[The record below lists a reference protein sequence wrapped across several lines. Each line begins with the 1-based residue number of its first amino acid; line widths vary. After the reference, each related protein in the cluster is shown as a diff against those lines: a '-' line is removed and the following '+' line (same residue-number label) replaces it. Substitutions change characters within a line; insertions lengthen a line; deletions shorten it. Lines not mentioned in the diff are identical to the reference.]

1 MIYTGYFSNIQ
12 KYLNNINDLTLIGI
26 AGKLPSF
33 LNSNNIIHMKEL
45 APSWSIFS
53 EYKKDNNEQR
63 YAERFYLEILSQKN
77 PMEILTKINS
87 CGSNSILLCYESPSN
102 FCHRHLVAE
111 WLNRLCKT
119 TIIELII

>member
-1 MIYTGYFSNIQ
+1 M
-12 KYLNNINDLTLIGI
+12 
-26 AGKLPSF
+26 
-33 LNSNNIIHMKEL
+33 IHMKEL

-53 EYKKDNNEQR
+53 EYKKNNNKEE
-63 YAERFYLEILSQKN
+63 YTNRFYSEILAPKN

-87 CGSNSILLCYESPSN
+87 HGPNSILLCYESPSN

-119 TIIELII
+119 TIIELIV